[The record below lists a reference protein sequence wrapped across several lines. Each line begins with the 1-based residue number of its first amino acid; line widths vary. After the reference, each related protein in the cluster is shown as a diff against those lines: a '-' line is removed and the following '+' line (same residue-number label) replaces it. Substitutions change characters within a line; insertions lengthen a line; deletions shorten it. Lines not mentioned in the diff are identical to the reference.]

1 MRVIICGAGQVGT
14 NIAEHLATEQ
24 HDVTIIDIQ
33 SQRISQIQNTLE
45 VRALVGHGAH
55 PDVLAQAGAA
65 QADILIA
72 VTLYDEVNMIACQ
85 VAHSLFN
92 VPTKIARIR
101 RGPYLQPQYQKLFS
115 HDDVPVDVVISPE
128 AEAGDMVLRRL
139 ALAPGVDIL
148 YFLDEEV
155 VALAVQCIENCPILN
170 TSLRELNA
178 LFPDLQSTVVSVE
191 REGEIM
197 LAKSSTQLR
206 VGDLAYVL
214 TPKDKVT
221 RSLALFGYKEEHFS
235 RLVIAG
241 GGNIGLH
248 VARGLEKRLEKSYV
262 KLIESNQERAHLIS
276 DELPH
281 TTVLHGSA
289 LDLALLQ
296 EAEIEKADL
305 FLGLTNQDQVNVLS
319 AIIAKRI
326 GCKANMVLLNNS
338 IYKTLGPKFG
348 IDAYLDPR
356 VLTVSRILQ
365 YMRAGRIRSIYSVAN
380 GAAELIESEVMPHSP
395 LIGKALADLHLPEGI
410 RIGAIYRK
418 GEFIQPQG
426 NSILR
431 VQDCIVSCV
440 LTRYYKDLAPFFHI
454 HSGYL

>member
-1 MRVIICGAGQVGT
+1 M
-14 NIAEHLATEQ
+14 
-24 HDVTIIDIQ
+24 
-33 SQRISQIQNTLE
+33 
-45 VRALVGHGAH
+45 
-55 PDVLAQAGAA
+55 
-65 QADILIA
+65 
-72 VTLYDEVNMIACQ
+72 
-85 VAHSLFN
+85 
-92 VPTKIARIR
+92 
-101 RGPYLQPQYQKLFS
+101 
-115 HDDVPVDVVISPE
+115 
-128 AEAGDMVLRRL
+128 
-139 ALAPGVDIL
+139 
-148 YFLDEEV
+148 
-155 VALAVQCIENCPILN
+155 
-170 TSLRELNA
+170 
-178 LFPDLQSTVVSVE
+178 
-191 REGEIM
+191 
-197 LAKSSTQLR
+197 
-206 VGDLAYVL
+206 
-214 TPKDKVT
+214 
-221 RSLALFGYKEEHFS
+221 FGYKEEHFS

-276 DELPH
+276 DELPQ

-395 LIGKALADLHLPEGI
+395 
-410 RIGAIYRK
+410 
-418 GEFIQPQG
+418 
-426 NSILR
+426 
-431 VQDCIVSCV
+431 
-440 LTRYYKDLAPFFHI
+440 
-454 HSGYL
+454 